1 MNKYIFILFLG
12 ALTIGCLKPEEYPN
26 EPIIAFESF
35 TQLSDSGI
43 LLVSFTDGDGNVGL
57 AEGDTMNEFSPGN
70 KYHHNYFVEYWE
82 KVDGVGWQ
90 RGKDINGDDIS
101 FLYRIPVLTPT
112 GKNKA
117 LKGNISVTIEPSY
130 YNPISPDSDTI
141 KYIITLV
148 DRDFN
153 ESNTVESPEIT
164 R

>member
-1 MNKYIFILFLG
+1 M
-12 ALTIGCLKPEEYPN
+12 
-26 EPIIAFESF
+26 
-35 TQLSDSGI
+35 
-43 LLVSFTDGDGNVGL
+43 
-57 AEGDTMNEFSPGN
+57 
-70 KYHHNYFVEYWE
+70 
-82 KVDGVGWQ
+82 
-90 RGKDINGDDIS
+90 
-101 FLYRIPVLTPT
+101 YRIPVLTPT